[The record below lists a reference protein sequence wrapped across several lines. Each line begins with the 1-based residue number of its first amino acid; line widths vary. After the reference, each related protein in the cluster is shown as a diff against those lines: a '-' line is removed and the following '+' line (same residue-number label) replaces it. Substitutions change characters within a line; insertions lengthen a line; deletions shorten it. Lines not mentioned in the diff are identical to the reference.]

1 MNTFKRTMSIL
12 TAGLVGTSLLGTAVH
27 AQGTELAKRNLFFS
41 TQTIEQ
47 PSESIDLANV
57 NKREIIVKTKEG
69 NAFTPSSYGLET
81 TSAPSI
87 LKEEGISVYQVPND
101 KNYER
106 TLSQIKADQAVEYA
120 EPNYLSKRT
129 AETVKPNDKLYD
141 QQWALKKI
149 NWAKD
154 LVNPPAGQK
163 PVIVAVL
170 DTGVNAAHP
179 DLKGKV
185 LKGKDFV
192 NNLKTA
198 NDTVGHGTEVSGI
211 IAAATDNKIGISGLN
226 NHVQILPVRVGGKV
240 SIPNSS
246 AIAGLHYAIDHGA
259 KVINMSFGS
268 AEPSQAEYDA
278 IMEAVHKGIILVAA
292 SGNENPVYG
301 VNYPA
306 AYPQVISVGA
316 TRYNDVIAPFS
327 SRGPE
332 LDVVAPGTNIMTTLM
347 NGKYGS
353 QDVSGTSFSAPMVS
367 GLASLLLTKNQALT
381 PQQVEYMIEKSAFK
395 PDREGY
401 KNAAGLTDF
410 YGYGR
415 IDAAKAL
422 ETKFPSLAGDTTDI
436 PAKAKWMSKGTVYKD
451 KFDVPFDGD
460 MYRFKLTKE
469 YNVKIEVS
477 ATAGMD
483 PVVAVD
489 RITADGKLTY
499 EKIADKSGVGKAET
513 WYAKLKP
520 GINYVTV
527 YEANNHWSAKPYS
540 VKFTTFEAVAPAA
553 PKVNKVDSNDKYV
566 TGKAEKK
573 SKIEVK
579 KGKTVI
585 GKAAASSLGAYK
597 APIKAQKR
605 GTVLYVTATD
615 AAGNKSKSTKVTVK

>member
-1 MNTFKRTMSIL
+1 MNTFKRTLSVI
-12 TAGLVGTSLLGTAVH
+12 TAGLVGTSLLGSAVH
-27 AQGTELAKRNLFFS
+27 AQGTELAKRNMFFS

-47 PSESIDLANV
+47 PAESIDLANV

-69 NAFTPSSYGLET
+69 STFAPSAYGLVNT
-81 TSAPSI
+81 ASPSI
-87 LKEEGISVYQVPND
+87 LKEEGISVYQIPND
-101 KNYER
+101 KNYEK
-106 TLSQIKADQAVEYA
+106 TLNQIKEDQAVDYA
-120 EPNYLSKRT
+120 EPNYVSKKS
-129 AETVKPNDKLYD
+129 AEPVLPNDKLYD

-149 NWAKD
+149 NWTKN
-154 LVNPPAGQK
+154 LVNPSAGQK

-170 DTGVNAAHP
+170 DTGVNANHP
-179 DLKGKV
+179 DLQGKL

-192 NNLKTA
+192 NNLQAPT
-198 NDTVGHGTEVSGI
+198 DTVGHGTEVTGI
-211 IAAATDNKIGISGLN
+211 IGATTDNKIGISGLN
-226 NHVQILPVRVGGKV
+226 NYVKILPVRVGGKV

-246 AIAGLHYAIDHGA
+246 VIAGLHYAINQGA

-278 IMEAVHKGIILVAA
+278 IMEAVRKGITLVAA

-316 TRYNDVIAPFS
+316 TRYNDTIAPFS

-332 LDVVAPGTNIMTTLM
+332 LDVVAPGTDIMTTL
-347 NGKYGS
+347 KDRTYG
-353 QDVSGTSFSAPMVS
+353 QKGVSGTSFSAPMVS
-367 GLASLLLTKNQALT
+367 GLASLLLTKNPSLT
-381 PQQVEYMIEKSAFK
+381 PQQIEYMIEKSAYK
-395 PDREGY
+395 PNRSGY
-401 KNAAGLTDF
+401 NTAAGLTDF

-422 ETKFPSLAGDTTDI
+422 ETNFPSLSGDTTEN
-436 PAKAKWMSKGTVYKD
+436 PAKAKWISKGTVYKD

-460 MYRFKLTKE
+460 MHRFKLTKE

-477 ATAGMD
+477 AAAGMD
-483 PVVAVD
+483 PVIAVD
-489 RITADGKLTY
+489 RVSRDGKLTY

-540 VKFTTFEAVAPAA
+540 MKLTAYEAVAPAA
-553 PKVNKVDSNDKYV
+553 PNVNKVDSNDKYV

-573 SKIEVK
+573 SRVEVK
-579 KGKTVI
+579 KGNTVI
-585 GKAAASSLGAYK
+585 GKTTASSTGAYK
-597 APIKAQKR
+597 APIKVQKR
-605 GTVLYVTATD
+605 GMVLYVTATD
-615 AAGNKSKSTKVTVK
+615 AAGNKSKPTKITVK